1 MVLGNMED
9 EHTFSIPFLHEIK
22 VPKLFDYALGSHCV
36 DICIKVLLLGN
47 LPILQNNV
55 HLE

>member
-1 MVLGNMED
+1 
-9 EHTFSIPFLHEIK
+9 
-22 VPKLFDYALGSHCV
+22 V

-55 HLE
+55 HLEW